1 MSPRSL
7 RPRYLAPSILTADL
21 GHLADVMAETEAAGA
36 DWIHLDVI
44 DGHFAPNITFGPMLV
59 AAIRQMTR
67 LPLDVHLMIDEPSRY
82 VDAFVEA
89 GATSI
94 TVHVEACRHLHRT
107 VQQIMDAGCRTGIA
121 LNPATAVESVREM
134 IPFVDMV
141 LLMTVNPGFGG
152 QQFIQTSTSKI
163 QRMRQLLDDYNP
175 ICDLQVDGG
184 IGPENIGDVVKRG
197 ANSIVAGSAVYNRQA
212 SIADNIRAL
221 KAAMG

>member
-1 MSPRSL
+1 MSPRSQ
-7 RPRYLAPSILTADL
+7 RPLYLAPSILTADL
-21 GHLADVMAETEAAGA
+21 GHLARVMSETEAAGA

-82 VDAFVEA
+82 IDAFVEA

-121 LNPATAVESVREM
+121 LNPATSVESVREM

-141 LLMTVNPGFGG
+141 LVMTVNPGFGG
-152 QQFIQTSTSKI
+152 QKFIQTSTSKI
-163 QRMRQLLDDYNP
+163 QRMRGLLDDYNP

-184 IGPENIGDVVKRG
+184 IGPENIRDVVKRG
-197 ANSIVAGSAVYNRQA
+197 ANSIVTGSAVYNSRA
-212 SIADNIRAL
+212 SIAENIRAL
-221 KAAMG
+221 RGAMG